1 MRLFLTVCLLSL
13 LALPAGAQ
21 DDDKAQ
27 RLEMAKKLNM
37 VNPVSRQIEASVKR
51 VGESWG
57 LSEKEKFQREMMAKI
72 DMASVEKAS
81 MEALAD
87 TFTLAELQVMI
98 DYYSK
103 PETAKIIEK
112 MPVYQGLVQPGI
124 AREIDRALMA
134 LRTGYEAQQ
143 KQAPTP

>member
-13 LALPAGAQ
+13 LALPAWAQ
-21 DDDKAQ
+21 DADRAQ

-37 VNPVSRQIEASVKR
+37 VNPVSRQIESSIKR

-72 DMASVEKAS
+72 DMASVEKVS

-87 TFTLAELQVMI
+87 TFTVAELQVMI
-98 DYYSK
+98 DYYSN
-103 PETAKIIEK
+103 PATAKIIEK

-143 KQAPTP
+143 KQAPPP

>member
-13 LALPAGAQ
+13 LALPVWAQ
-21 DDDKAQ
+21 DADKAQ
-27 RLEMAKKLNM
+27 RLEMAKKLSM
-37 VNPVSRQIEASVKR
+37 VNPVSRQIESSIKR

-81 MEALAD
+81 VEALAD
-87 TFTLAELQVMI
+87 TFTAAELQVMI

-103 PETAKIIEK
+103 PETAQIIEK

-143 KQAPTP
+143 KQTPTP

>member
-13 LALPAGAQ
+13 LAVPAWAQ
-21 DDDKAQ
+21 DADRAQ
-27 RLEMAKKLNM
+27 RLDLAKKLNM
-37 VNPVSRQIEASVKR
+37 VNPVSRQIEASIMR

-57 LSEKEKFQREMMAKI
+57 LSEKQKFQREMMAKI
-72 DMASVEKAS
+72 DMATVEKAS

-87 TFTLAELQVMI
+87 TFTAAELQVMV

-124 AREIDRALMA
+124 AHEIDRALMA
-134 LRTGYEAQQ
+134 LRTGYEAQP